1 MSAIIGKIRN
11 FFSDTGSRISAVDYS
26 NLDKLSISGIP
37 VFTYGLIGITTV
49 VLASYTIL
57 DSGDGDDES
66 DEGKD
71 ESMLDK
77 LPTVEGIKE
86 SLTKLSPFNSS
97 ESNTESEPEPQPEP
111 EEKSETPTTGGKKN
125 HKNRRNKTHR
135 NKSKKSKKNRTNKSK

>member
-1 MSAIIGKIRN
+1 MSSIIGKIRN
-11 FFSDTGSRISAVDYS
+11 FFSDTGSRISAIDYAH
-26 NLDKLSISGIP
+26 LDKLSISGVP

-57 DSGDGDDES
+57 DSDDVDNEES
-66 DEGKD
+66 EEKD

-77 LPTVEGIKE
+77 LPTVEGIKD

-97 ESNTESEPEPQPEP
+97 ESEPEPESEQEP

-125 HKNRRNKTHR
+125 RRNRRNKTHR
-135 NKSKKSKKNRTNKSK
+135 NKLKKSKKNRTNKSK